1 MSIGEVSHCAP
12 IHKHHLNSLNINVT
26 IHLIQQ
32 MGSKIWVKF
41 WVKSDIF
48 FKITCVSFTSIICN
62 SYTY

>member
-1 MSIGEVSHCAP
+1 MCMCATALL
-12 IHKHHLNSLNINVT
+12 KAKKFKAFANLFFSLFGV
-26 IHLIQQ
+26 
-32 MGSKIWVKF
+32 WVKF